1 MLVLRFTTSVVTRP
15 GERPEIVVAR
25 CPEDLGKTTTEKMQG
40 KFEMLSR
47 FANITR
53 QNKPVLRECW
63 QLEEGGAVGGVAQ
76 V

>member
-1 MLVLRFTTSVVTRP
+1 MLVFRFATPMVTRP

-25 CPEDLGKTTTEKMQG
+25 CPEDLGKTTTEKTQG

-53 QNKPVLRECW
+53 QNEPVLRELW
-63 QLEEGGAVGGVAQ
+63 QLEEGGTICGVAQ